1 MQDYLLLMYNDA
13 TDATAA
19 ADDAAWQQYF
29 AFLHQS
35 GCFDGG
41 SSIGAGQSF
50 RKSGTAAGSA
60 DQLSGFIRVR
70 AEDLLAAQQ
79 FLTGNPIYEAGG
91 TVEIRE
97 LPKD

>member
-1 MQDYLLLMYNDA
+1 MQDYLLLLYHDA
-13 TDATAA
+13 IDAAAA
-19 ADDAAWQQYF
+19 ADDVAWQQYF
-29 AFLHQS
+29 TYLHQS

-50 RKSGTAAGSA
+50 RKNGTAASSA

-70 AEDLLAAQQ
+70 AEDLAAAQQ
-79 FLTGNPIYEAGG
+79 FLAGNPIYEAGG
-91 TVEIRE
+91 TVEIRQ

>member
-13 TDATAA
+13 TDQAAA

-29 AFLHQS
+29 AFLQQS

-41 SSIGAGQSF
+41 SSIGAGLSF
-50 RKSGTAAGSA
+50 RKNGLAAGSA

-70 AEDLLAAQQ
+70 AENLPAAQR
-79 FLTGNPIYEAGG
+79 FLAGNPIYEAGG
-91 TVEIRE
+91 SVEIRA
-97 LPKD
+97 LPRD

>member
-1 MQDYLLLMYNDA
+1 MRDFLLLMYNDA
-13 TDATAA
+13 TDAAA
-19 ADDAAWQQYF
+19 GADDAAWQQYF
-29 AFLHQS
+29 TFLHQS

-50 RKSGTAAGSA
+50 RKNGTDAGSA

-70 AEDLLAAQQ
+70 AEHLQAAQQ
-79 FLTGNPIYEAGG
+79 FLAGNPIYEAGG

-97 LPKD
+97 LPRD